1 MPAGERH
8 RSPVSG
14 AFIVRAA
21 RHARHSRLPAGEKP
35 TTGGKMTTED
45 GIDSNFR
52 YGVMA
57 ARRARQL
64 QNGSQPLIDSRSNKA
79 CRVAQEEIAA
89 GKVTAAPPRAE
100 VLEELV
106 VDPHEPHEPHDAD
119 S

>member
-1 MPAGERH
+1 
-8 RSPVSG
+8 
-14 AFIVRAA
+14 
-21 RHARHSRLPAGEKP
+21 
-35 TTGGKMTTED
+35 MTTED

-52 YGVMA
+52 YVVMA

-89 GKVTAAPPRAE
+89 GKVKAAPRHVEALDE
-100 VLEELV
+100 VV
-106 VDPHEPHEPHDAD
+106 TEPEISQENH